1 MKKSRKKG
9 PSSKIVFSLASKLST
24 FLQITEMT
32 LETFQTTNFIL
43 FVEFS
48 LTTLK
53 WEKLPVRCLDVGET
67 LPSIVVKADTG
78 CTELVEVF
86 VKGLESV
93 DPVPNFKHVYSSR
106 KILSYKNR
114 YNGEVQIFQFA
125 CLHSGRF
132 QKVIAGYILT
142 TYLALTLFKLRACYL
157 D

>member
-93 DPVPNFKHVYSSR
+93 DPVPNFKHVYFKPENSNLKKQIQWRGPNFSICLPTLWEILESNCRLYFDNLFSS
-106 KILSYKNR
+106 
-114 YNGEVQIFQFA
+114 
-125 CLHSGRF
+125 
-132 QKVIAGYILT
+132 YIV
-142 TYLALTLFKLRACYL
+142 
-157 D
+157 